1 MLIKGIA
8 VAVFAVSAP
17 FAIVATQDP
26 QPAAPKPAAGVK
38 DLSEVIRQKQAE
50 QAAAAAAKN
59 AELDAARAE
68 LAAMRQDLQK
78 LTRQLDEALDALEQ
92 QFQPQ
97 PQRERNCSPSRSRAL
112 LTHYEWLKTR
122 GHEQRAAATRDQVL
136 APYGNDLNQLHS
148 AAWNLMTEK
157 ATAGKFD
164 EVALAAVQRMQQ
176 HEANMNHQQL
186 DTAALA
192 YSLAG
197 QFDRAAALQRLA
209 IERGGDH
216 DEYRRRLRT
225 YEAAQGQLAKATE
238 AAAPANALL
247 AGKE

>member
-1 MLIKGIA
+1 MLVKGI
-8 VAVFAVSAP
+8 VCAVFAVSAP

-26 QPAAPKPAAGVK
+26 KPAWPKPAAAVR
-38 DLSEVIRQKQAE
+38 DLTAANRPQAAE
-50 QAAAAAAKN
+50 AAAAARQN

-97 PQRERNCSPSRSRAL
+97 RERNCSPSRSRAL
-112 LTHYEWLKTR
+112 LSHYEWLKTR
-122 GHEQRAAATRDQVL
+122 GHEQRAVATRDKVL
-136 APYGNDLNQLHS
+136 DQYGNDLNQLNS

-157 ATAGKFD
+157 NSAGKFD
-164 EVALAAVQRMQQ
+164 EVALAAVQRMTR
-176 HEANMNHQQL
+176 HEANLNHQQL

-192 YSLAG
+192 HSLAG
-197 QFDRAAALQRLA
+197 QFDRAVALQRLA

-225 YEAAQGQLAKATE
+225 YEAAQTQVAKAGE